1 MRHVALVA
9 TGVLLAG
16 YTVGPDY
23 RRPAV
28 QTPTDFRGA
37 IAPAAEPAFGGLPWW
52 QLFPDETLQALVREA
67 LAQNYDVRIAAARIT
82 GCARACG
89 LRPRTPR

>member
-16 YTVGPDY
+16 CTVGPDY

-37 IAPAAEPAFGGLPWW
+37 ITPAAEPALGDLVPRPWRASGGP
-52 QLFPDETLQALVREA
+52 V
-67 LAQNYDVRIAAARIT
+67 LA
-82 GCARACG
+82 
-89 LRPRTPR
+89 